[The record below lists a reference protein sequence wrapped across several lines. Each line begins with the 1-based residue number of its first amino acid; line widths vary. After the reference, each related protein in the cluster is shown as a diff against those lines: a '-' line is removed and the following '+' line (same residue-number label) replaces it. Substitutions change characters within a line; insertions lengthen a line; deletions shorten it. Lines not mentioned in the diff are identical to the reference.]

1 MTSVPN
7 IFLKSSLVAVIAVSC
22 SLSGAFAAKT
32 SPPQKTPVQHHV
44 LSNSELV
51 EILRT
56 AKVIDAS
63 YGITATQTGD
73 ELIVSTQLNPKF
85 NENDTKVQGV
95 LIAKT
100 AFDVLPESVQKTKIL
115 FHNLESDTF
124 NEVLI
129 NRTVVE
135 TYGKGLIDEKKLL
148 GSLEL
153 EKKGGEP
160 SSEAAEAPEAPIKVV
175 DGPLQEERLLALTRI
190 QFMKKRGAEL
200 SIPEGMFAESEKLAS
215 ANDRAGVKAKL
226 SELKLRLDEQRGAL
240 ASVEKTQRYLLDH
253 PSNAQ
258 SNVQSNGRRSFDTKN
273 DALKGKDNRW
283 NQAEYI
289 RELMHFLSS
298 RNISVSREL
307 QEFEAT
313 SILSNVPKEEKKA
326 RRKQLLQSLSDKLS
340 KLPSKM
346 QEEFK
351 NSERSLGASSGPLD
365 NVSTSQGQNGQ
376 QPSNVSQATEQPRS
390 NKTGNPGSQQSSS
403 SSFPKT
409 RAPYD
414 PGNSNTYTGH

>member
-1 MTSVPN
+1 M
-7 IFLKSSLVAVIAVSC
+7 SC
-22 SLSGAFAAKT
+22 SISGASAAKP
-32 SPPQKTPVQHHV
+32 SPPQKTPVQRHA

-63 YGITATQTGD
+63 YSLTATQTGD

-129 NRTVVE
+129 NRTVIE

-160 SSEAAEAPEAPIKVV
+160 SSEAAEAPLKVV

-190 QFMKKRGAEL
+190 QFMKNRGAEL
-200 SIPEGMFAESEKLAS
+200 SKPESMFAEAEKLAS
-215 ANDRAGVKAKL
+215 ANDRDGVRVKL
-226 SELKLRLDEQRGAL
+226 SELKQRLDEQRGAL
-240 ASVEKTQRYLLDH
+240 TSAEKTQRYLQQ

-258 SNVQSNGRRSFDTKN
+258 SNVQSNGRRSFDNKN
-273 DALKGKDNRW
+273 DGLKGKDNRW

-298 RNISVSREL
+298 RNISVSREV

-313 SILSNVPKEEKKA
+313 SILAANVSKEEKRA
-326 RRKQLLQSLSDKLS
+326 RRRQLLQSLNDKLS
-340 KLPSKM
+340 KLPSKV

-351 NSERSLGASSGPLD
+351 NSERSTGASSGPLD
-365 NVSTSQGQNGQ
+365 NVNTSQGQIGQ
-376 QPSNVSQATEQPRS
+376 QPSNLSQATGQPRS

-403 SSFPKT
+403 SSFPKN
-409 RAPYD
+409 RVPYD